1 MEKDNLVLLLY
12 PACLERAVF
21 TIHDKNDDEGSQKLG
36 YAEKKPTSHLLGELS
51 INKSQIGESHMAQ
64 QCRAREEVEQQAVL
78 CDPPPEISIH

>member
-36 YAEKKPTSHLLGELS
+36 YAEKTNLTF
-51 INKSQIGESHMAQ
+51 AW
-64 QCRAREEVEQQAVL
+64 
-78 CDPPPEISIH
+78 